1 MPSGLES
8 LHKVLKDEKRRK
20 IVELLNEK
28 GSLSYT
34 DLMVALGISNTGKLN
49 YHLKVL
55 NELVTKD
62 SEGLYVLTEKGK
74 LAANLVQELAT
85 RKSQSQTEAPFP
97 RGYMIVVS
105 LFSVAVI
112 AVDFGLFLSG
122 LILLEQFATYLLTAV
137 LAFVFLVAAEKARIK
152 RSIMQPKRQMR
163 GAQLSIIAAGAF
175 AGAVGLFFGGGLLL
189 AGLVQLGFHSPF
201 PTFNSWIIVSF
212 TLGAVIGGTA
222 GYTFFKQSK
231 YSDPRYY
238 EPF

>member
-20 IVELLNEK
+20 IVALLNEK
-28 GSLSYT
+28 GSQSYT
-34 DLMVALGISNTGKLN
+34 DLMTALGISNTGKLN

-55 NELVTKD
+55 SELVTKD
-62 SEGLYVLTEKGK
+62 SGGLYVLTDKGK
-74 LAANLVQELAT
+74 LAANLVQDLAA
-85 RKSQSQTEAPFP
+85 RKSQSQIEAPFP

-105 LFSVAVI
+105 LFSVAMV
-112 AVDFGLFLSG
+112 ALDFGLFLSG
-122 LILLEQFATYLLTAV
+122 VILLEPFAEYLLTAV
-137 LAFVFLVAAEKARIK
+137 LAFVFLIAAEKARVK
-152 RSIMQPKRQMR
+152 RSMMQPNRQML

-189 AGLVQLGFHSPF
+189 AGLVQLGFHNPF
-201 PTFNSWIIVSF
+201 PTFNSWIIISF
-212 TLGAVIGGTA
+212 TLGAVIGGAA
-222 GYTFFKQSK
+222 GYTIFKQSR